1 MRLRD
6 KVAIVTGGASG
17 IGRVTASLFANEG
30 ARVAVVDLD
39 AEGGQ
44 ATVEQI
50 ESAGGEALFIA
61 ADVSSEADVRDAVA
75 ATVARFGGLNLLFNN
90 AGINEGGSLGGSV
103 EEQTEERWDRVL
115 AVNLKGTI
123 LCSKHAVAE
132 LKRSGGGAIVNT
144 ASISGLVAVSTHA
157 YSASKAAVIQLT
169 RTMAR
174 ELGPQGIR
182 VNSVAPG
189 AVETPMTVGPRGDVS
204 REERVQMMVRLTE
217 RTPLGR
223 IGQPDDIAHAALYLA
238 SDEASFVTGQV
249 LAVDGGYTAL

>member
-1 MRLRD
+1 MRLQN

-17 IGRVTASLFANEG
+17 IGRVTASLFAHKG
-30 ARVAVVDLD
+30 ARVAVVDVD

-44 ATVEQI
+44 ETVEQI
-50 ESAGGEALFIA
+50 ENAGGEAFFIA
-61 ADVSSEADVRDAVA
+61 ADVSNETEVRNAVA
-75 ATVARFGGLNLLFNN
+75 STVVRFGGIDLLFNN
-90 AGINEGGSLGGSV
+90 AGINEGGGAGGSI

-123 LCSKHAVAE
+123 LCSKHAVSE
-132 LKRSGGGAIVNT
+132 LRRNGGGAIVNT

-157 YSASKAAVIQLT
+157 YSASKAAIIQLT

-204 REERVQMMVRLTE
+204 REERVQMMARLVE

-223 IGQPDDIAHAALYLA
+223 IGQPEDIAHAALYLA